1 MIGIVVLNFIA
12 YEETIKCVNSI
23 INTCKEDFEV
33 YIVDNASP
41 NESYLKIKEYFH
53 LNYKVIVIKNTR
65 NIGYA
70 AGNNI
75 GIKKA
80 FEKGCQYIVI
90 ANSDIVFHARSI
102 YSMRLFLERNSHVG
116 IVGPK
121 VLHPSGEIEHKSR
134 MFMKTGIKE
143 KIFARTKLRI
153 LNIDGIYR
161 RYYGLDQSFNEVTEV
176 FALLGCCFML
186 SRNMAEKITPFDENT
201 FLYEEEVII
210 GIRAAATG
218 LKTFY
223 VPDAVVTHYHAMSSK
238 YIGAFS
244 LIHLVNSEIYYCKT
258 YLKASSIQIFFVY
271 IIRFL
276 LYLSRCLNDKNY
288 RKNFKKFIF
297 QTQYRLWSKD
307 GLGNYKYER

>member
-1 MIGIVVLNFIA
+1 MIGIIVLNFIA
-12 YEETIKCVNSI
+12 YEETIKCVRSI
-23 INTCKEDFEV
+23 MKACQEDFKI

-41 NESYLKIKEYFH
+41 NESYLRIKEYF
-53 LNYKVIVIKNTR
+53 LSNDQVIVIQNTR
-65 NIGYA
+65 NVGYA

-80 FEKGCQYIVI
+80 LEEGCQYILI
-90 ANSDIVFHARSI
+90 ANSDIIFHDHSI
-102 YSMRLFLERNSHVG
+102 TILRLFLENNPQVG

-121 VLHPSGEIEHKSR
+121 VLHPSGEVEHKSR

-143 KIFARTKLRI
+143 KIFARTKFRSF
-153 LNIDGIYR
+153 NIGGMYR
-161 RYYGLDQSFNEVTEV
+161 RYYGLDRSFNEVTEV
-176 FALLGCCFML
+176 FALLGCCFMF
-186 SRNMAEKITPFDENT
+186 SRNMAEQITPLDENT

-223 VPDAVVTHYHAMSSK
+223 VPDSVVTHVHAMSSK

-258 YLKASSIQIFFVY
+258 YLKACIIQILLVY
-271 IIRFL
+271 MVRFL
-276 LYLSRCLNDKNY
+276 LYLSRCLHDKNY
-288 RKNFKKFIF
+288 RKNLKEFFF

-307 GLGNYKYER
+307 GLGNYK